1 MWSGMNYIYVFQG
14 AIPAYVNH
22 SFVMTH
28 TNLTEVWQNYYLP
41 PWKWYLKAN
50 KLFKFLQLKK
60 NPKNQSKS
68 CVNRKVILLKNILV
82 IKFPGPHLSLLPPEL
97 DFKRGWVLI
106 DASLSSY
113 LIYFCPGNS
122 SSKKTFTC
130 FSVITH
136 LPKDKKSQ
144 ISSLKPIYFYLIRLN
159 ISKRDRCQ
167 SDAH

>member
-1 MWSGMNYIYVFQG
+1 MKWKMWSGMNYICFNKVLFQLTS
-14 AIPAYVNH
+14 I
-22 SFVMTH
+22 TH
-28 TNLTEVWQNYYLP
+28 LSWLILIWLRSDKIILCHHEND
-41 PWKWYLKAN
+41 YLKAN
-50 KLFKFLQLKK
+50 KLFEFLQLKK

-68 CVNRKVILLKNILV
+68 CVNKKLILLKNILV

-97 DFKRGWVLI
+97 DFKRGWDLI

-113 LIYFCPGNS
+113 LNYFWPGNS

-144 ISSLKPIYFYLIRLN
+144 ISSLKPI
-159 ISKRDRCQ
+159 
-167 SDAH
+167 